1 MLLWKQFGCD
11 WLWWLQHVPDGTPP
25 SHQFLIIVRCGE
37 LPKLK
42 EASSHESLSPSGTVE
57 ALDLN
62 VEDQISIKPLHS
74 SILGRDFCFEVCLR
88 ANQLVH
94 CHMIRTRLVSHGGV
108 PVCVSPS
115 DGVFWWNQVFQL
127 SLRLSKRQVDGKP
140 EENHS
145 AQQGGHTT
153 SLTGC
158 PGVM

>member
-1 MLLWKQFGCD
+1 MAAIGCGGWFTCSVIKVHQD
-11 WLWWLQHVPDGTPP
+11 VPDGSPP
-25 SHQFLIIVRCGE
+25 SHEFLIIVRCGE

-42 EASSHESLSPSGTVE
+42 EAGSHESLSPGSTVE

-94 CHMIRTRLVSHGGV
+94 CHMIRTRLVPHGA
-108 PVCVSPS
+108 CVSPS

-127 SLRLSKRQVDGKP
+127 SLRL
-140 EENHS
+140 
-145 AQQGGHTT
+145 
-153 SLTGC
+153 
-158 PGVM
+158 